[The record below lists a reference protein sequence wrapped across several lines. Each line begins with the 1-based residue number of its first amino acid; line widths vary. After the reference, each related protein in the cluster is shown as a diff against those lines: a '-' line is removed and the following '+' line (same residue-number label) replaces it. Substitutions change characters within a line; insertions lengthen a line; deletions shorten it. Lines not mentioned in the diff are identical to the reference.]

1 MECQEEMVQGLPEE
15 AREQEGAL
23 AAVVAVA
30 GWVVV
35 DSGQGENVFAPVVV
49 SRLPISRVL
58 PVMRFNVPNVG
69 HQ

>member
-1 MECQEEMVQGLPEE
+1 MVQDLPEE
-15 AREQEGAL
+15 ARERGEAL
-23 AAVVAVA
+23 DAVVVVQ

-35 DSGQGENVFAPVVV
+35 DSGQGENVFAPIVV

-58 PVMRFNVPNVG
+58 RVMRFSVPNVG

>member
-1 MECQEEMVQGLPEE
+1 MVQDLPEE
-15 AREQEGAL
+15 ARERGEAL
-23 AAVVAVA
+23 DAVVVVQ

-35 DSGQGENVFAPVVV
+35 DSGQGENVFVLIVV

-58 PVMRFNVPNVG
+58 RVMRFSVPNVG